1 MASSSLILQQIMTAE
16 PELDDLDSSL
26 MCPVCLD
33 LLFDPYGVI
42 PCKHTFCE
50 TCLRRIGS
58 KDPMNT
64 FCPMCRQRIVY
75 CEVQPDLAMSIRE
88 SYPDL
93 YKKRKTSEK
102 STNVYNLPL
111 PWRPGWRN
119 LVSGRGLGG
128 NPIGT
133 KKPYQILKNNPKYQ
147 KFIFRCINIFR
158 LFEDNCA
165 IVALLHSPS
174 GHRQLDQHGFL
185 LLPFGSSGIFPND
198 DRIVSENNTD
208 QSHLYQTN
216 FVCSRNYRT

>member
-1 MASSSLILQQIMTAE
+1 MNAE
-16 PELDDLDSSL
+16 PELDDLDASL

-75 CEVQPDLAMSIRE
+75 CEIQPELAMSIRE

-93 YKKRKTSEK
+93 YKKRKTAEK

-119 LVSGRGLGG
+119 LVSGRALGG

-133 KKPYQILKNNPKYQ
+133 Q
-147 KFIFRCINIFR
+147 KWSQSKQHDIRFTFFRCFHIFR
-158 LFEDNCA
+158 LFANNCA
-165 IVALLHSPS
+165 IVALLRPTS
-174 GHRQLDQHGFL
+174 GDRQFDQHDFL
-185 LLPFGSSGIFPND
+185 LLSFGSSGVFPHD
-198 DRIVSENNTD
+198 DGLVSENNTN
-208 QSHLYQTN
+208 QSHL
-216 FVCSRNYRT
+216 

>member
-1 MASSSLILQQIMTAE
+1 MKPYYTMYLNSISKASSLLFLQQIMTAE

-93 YKKRKTSEK
+93 YKKRKTAEK

-119 LVSGRGLGG
+119 LVSGRALGG

-133 KKPYQILKNNPKYQ
+133 KNPYQ
-147 KFIFRCINIFR
+147 
-158 LFEDNCA
+158 
-165 IVALLHSPS
+165 
-174 GHRQLDQHGFL
+174 
-185 LLPFGSSGIFPND
+185 
-198 DRIVSENNTD
+198 NT
-208 QSHLYQTN
+208 T
-216 FVCSRNYRT
+216 

>member
-1 MASSSLILQQIMTAE
+1 MTAE
-16 PELDDLDSSL
+16 PELDDLDASL

-33 LLFDPYGVI
+33 LLFDPFGVI

-75 CEVQPDLAMSIRE
+75 CEIQPELAMSIRE

-93 YKKRKTSEK
+93 YKKRRTAEK

-119 LVSGRGLGG
+119 LVSGRALGG
-128 NPIGT
+128 NPIG
-133 KKPYQILKNNPKYQ
+133 QVSHQHELSKNWPLGGAVNRICLFCLSSIFSAS
-147 KFIFRCINIFR
+147 KFWPIFNCCLIFNLVYLVHFG
-158 LFEDNCA
+158 LFLTARAFN
-165 IVALLHSPS
+165 
-174 GHRQLDQHGFL
+174 
-185 LLPFGSSGIFPND
+185 
-198 DRIVSENNTD
+198 
-208 QSHLYQTN
+208 
-216 FVCSRNYRT
+216 SRS

>member
-1 MASSSLILQQIMTAE
+1 MTAE

-133 KKPYQILKNNPKYQ
+133 KKPYQILNKEQSQVSKIQ
-147 KFIFRCINIFR
+147 FQVHQHFSMIRAQLC
-158 LFEDNCA
+158 NCC
-165 IVALLHSPS
+165 LTT
-174 GHRQLDQHGFL
+174 FTKW
-185 LLPFGSSGIFPND
+185 SS
-198 DRIVSENNTD
+198 
-208 QSHLYQTN
+208 QT
-216 FVCSRNYRT
+216 